1 MARSRALR
9 ALLAWRAYV
18 LGVLHKIACLACLKL
33 MKCILDVFDHGAL
46 VNCGLYAVQ
55 QIILNEKQYELI
67 YLMEGRKL
75 LDAHVFNG
83 WHENTKP
90 IVTNIIV
97 PWIFEIF
104 VSFHY
109 FIHTYMELKSIH
121 YLVSLSQKRQP
132 I

>member
-1 MARSRALR
+1 
-9 ALLAWRAYV
+9 
-18 LGVLHKIACLACLKL
+18 
-33 MKCILDVFDHGAL
+33 
-46 VNCGLYAVQ
+46 
-55 QIILNEKQYELI
+55 
-67 YLMEGRKL
+67 MEGRKL
-75 LDAHVFNG
+75 LDAHVYNG

-121 YLVSLSQKRQP
+121 YLISFCRKKDSQYDRKKETEAMKEERELLIFCILYSGHMLFIEPQP
-132 I
+132 SDCR